1 MKQWIVVGV
10 LAWALTGGV
19 AFAEDE
25 EPDEPATAEESESKG
40 RRNPQSRPCRA
51 RRARSTR

>member
-10 LAWALTGGV
+10 LAWALAGGV

-25 EPDEPATAEESESKG
+25 EIRETD
-40 RRNPQSRPCRA
+40 RA
-51 RRARSTR
+51 AVAP

>member
-10 LAWALTGGV
+10 MAWALAGGV

-25 EPDEPATAEESESKG
+25 EPDEPAT
-40 RRNPQSRPCRA
+40 CRGI
-51 RRARSTR
+51 RVEG